1 MLYIASALTPTPVL
15 ASLRVT
21 SLTDNHTSLVVAKPD
36 KLEVWDVTET
46 GLVWVAELKVW
57 GTIVSIDQVSVE
69 GSRPHIVIL
78 LSPPNARALMVAF
91 DKATSALVVTSSQP
105 LSPPTPTLR
114 AAEFFSAIV
123 AQERIALV
131 SLWIGVISCL
141 EIEVDRKSSGKKKR
155 LSKVPSDEDAILKFR
170 DNYNI
175 NIREHN
181 VLHISFLPISTYGP
195 TLTFLWL
202 TATNELRLQAR
213 SVMTASHSLADIS
226 LPIDVVQPA
235 SKLSV
240 SEDTDFNGIPFSC
253 PAARRVVP
261 VPSVTPDGVRSLLV
275 IGDEHT
281 VLYTLSPRD
290 LELPDDAGKATSG
303 PAASPRANARRSP
316 QEELTSGNAKRRKA
330 SMGGSKAATAPTDG
344 RGLELVPRWRIRQ
357 GFGTVLA
364 AEILED
370 HCTGASAIIGDEYGA
385 LTAVGWE
392 FQKGDGGGRL
402 GTVQV
407 LQTAVD
413 STSPP
418 SSLTYLDASHL
429 FVSSAV
435 ADSVLLRLP
444 SLSDSC
450 DSQTAKSGKSKQV
463 AKGDESEAWSVIYTK
478 GREKA
483 AAEGSAQVLERWMNV
498 APVKDMCAVK
508 DASGGLSH
516 LLLASGASESN
527 SLRIIR
533 SGVGLEELTNI
544 LGLDSVE
551 RMWPITN
558 SGISQLLLSTPT
570 STILLQIEPT
580 ISIEN
585 TSQGFSNSPTLAAGI
600 ASEDGRL
607 VQVIP
612 KGLYVWAD
620 VAAGVLG
627 GQMEIDEEIVCAQ
640 VVGEWVV
647 IAMRGGGVSVFKAA
661 TNGFELQATKNLSNE
676 VSAVSIFQ
684 GPLPSP
690 IVAIATWTTQIYL
703 YTLSQLADSSKPVVL
718 TQEAYA
724 TSLQLKSAVAGS
736 HSAQLLAGLSN
747 GTLLT
752 YDISVD
758 NEALVSK
765 SRKSTSLG
773 SQPLVLFP
781 TTSPQ
786 DGPSIISIGITER
799 MSVIFESNSKT
810 EFSSV
815 NKKDILAVAD
825 LQTSS
830 GPVFAVYSASSGL
843 SLVRVTSLK
852 KLHVQTCDMG
862 STSTSKL
869 AHVEHLGA
877 VACGATKRLVLK
889 DGDLE
894 ETNWVEIRD
903 ESALGFMASYTLKE
917 RELVTS
923 IRSVLLYGTQYLAVG
938 TALLPEEEGDS
949 WDEGNLAVV
958 KEGRV
963 LLFKAEQESG
973 QWRLGLEMEVS
984 TVGAVYALETIH
996 GFLAVAA
1003 GSELVLFSVSTEV
1016 NPGHPKLPNFPNINR
1031 SLTRVASWASAFV
1044 ISHLAVIPPFGS
1056 REDGDLIVGDG
1067 MRSVIVLQ
1075 VDEGS
1080 GKIYDDERDMAT
1092 HGVVALGRV
1101 QDGGEGIVIADSH
1114 ANIMT
1119 YRLSSAL
1126 EKAATFGLH
1135 EEVSKFQSG
1144 SLVPSSSAPEVM
1156 TPDVLYTTRDGRL
1169 GVIGQ
1174 LTDSAART
1182 LDDLQRNMEREWK
1195 GPGEVGW
1202 RNWRRAGTE
1211 VVGKETVGF
1220 VDGDFVQ
1227 HFLEP
1232 FFYESEERDKV
1243 LQGASSHEHI
1253 SKIGE
1258 NGKEQATLEDVVRL
1272 LEATASMH

>member
-15 ASLRVT
+15 ASLRAT
-21 SLTDNHTSLVVAKPD
+21 ALTDNHTSLVVAKPD
-36 KLEVWDVTET
+36 RVEVWDVTET
-46 GLVWVAELKVW
+46 GLVWAAELKVW

-78 LSPPNARALMVAF
+78 LSPPNAHALMVTF
-91 DKATSALVVTSSQP
+91 DKATSKLVVTSSQL

-123 AQERIALV
+123 AQGRVALV
-131 SLWIGVISCL
+131 SLWIGVVSCL
-141 EIEVDRKSSGKKKR
+141 EIEIDKKSLGKKK
-155 LSKVPSDEDAILKFR
+155 KTAPDEDVRLKFR

-181 VLHISFLPISTYGP
+181 ILHISFLPTSLDGP
-195 TLTFLWL
+195 IVTFLWL
-202 TATNELRLQAR
+202 TAANELRLQAR
-213 SVMTASHSLADIS
+213 SLSTASHSFTPLSASIN
-226 LPIDVVQPA
+226 VVQPT
-235 SKLSV
+235 SKLPV
-240 SEDTDFNGIPFSC
+240 SEVTDFNTIPFSC
-253 PAARRVVP
+253 PAARRVLP
-261 VPSVTPDGVRSLLV
+261 ITSQTPDGARSLLV

-281 VLYTLSPRD
+281 VLYTLCSPKP
-290 LELPDDAGKATSG
+290 ESPKAARRLSAVSG
-303 PAASPRANARRSP
+303 PTTSPRANARRSP
-316 QEELTSGNAKRRKA
+316 QEDLTSGNVKRRKA
-330 SMGGSKAATAPTDG
+330 SMGGSKAATSPEDG
-344 RGLELVPRWRIRQ
+344 AGLELSPVWRIRQ

-385 LTAVGWE
+385 LTAVGWQ
-392 FQKGDGGGRL
+392 FQNGQGGGHP

-407 LQTAVD
+407 LSTAVD

-444 SLSDSC
+444 SMSDDIEGQATKSNGKGKQVLNG
-450 DSQTAKSGKSKQV
+450 DAGNAWNVVYASGK
-463 AKGDESEAWSVIYTK
+463 
-478 GREKA
+478 EKT

-508 DASGGLSH
+508 DASGSLSH

-527 SLRIIR
+527 SLRIVR
-533 SGVGLEELTNI
+533 SGVGLDEITNI

-551 RMWPITN
+551 RMWSITN

-570 STILLQIEPT
+570 STILLQMEPT
-580 ISIEN
+580 ISIIN
-585 TSQGFSNSPTLAAGI
+585 TSQEFSNTPTLAAGFF
-600 ASEDGRL
+600 SERV
-607 VQVIP
+607 VQVTSN
-612 KGLYVWAD
+612 GLSLWAD
-620 VAAGVLG
+620 AAAGVLG
-627 GQMEIDEEIVCAQ
+627 GQVKVGKEIVCAQ
-640 VVGEWVV
+640 VAGRWVV
-647 IAMRGGGVSVFKAA
+647 IATRGGEVSVYLVTDDGFKIQAMKE
-661 TNGFELQATKNLSNE
+661 FEE
-676 VSAVSIFQ
+676 EISAVTIFQ
-684 GPLPSP
+684 GSLPHP
-690 IVAIATWTTQIYL
+690 IIAISTWIGHIHL
-703 YTLSQLADSSKPVVL
+703 YSLPHLAPPGADIAL
-718 TQEAYA
+718 GQGAYA
-724 TSLQLKSAVAGS
+724 TSLQLKDPVQESA
-736 HSAQLLAGLSN
+736 SAQLLGGLSN
-747 GTLLT
+747 GTLVT
-752 YDISVD
+752 YDISINNGD
-758 NEALVSK
+758 LVLQ
-765 SRKSTSLG
+765 SRKSSSLG
-773 SQPLVLFP
+773 SQPLILFP
-781 TTSPQ
+781 ALSPQ
-786 DGPSIISIGITER
+786 NQDEPRIISIGTTER
-799 MSVIFESNSKT
+799 MSVIFESNART

-815 NKKDILAVAD
+815 NRKDILAVAQ
-825 LQTSS
+825 LETSS
-830 GPVFAVYSASSGL
+830 GPVFAVYSASAGL

-869 AHVEHLGA
+869 AHIGHLGA
-877 VACGATKRLVLK
+877 VACGTTKRLVLE
-889 DGDLE
+889 DGDIE

-903 ESALGFMASYTLKE
+903 ESTLGFMASYTLRE

-938 TALLPEEEGDS
+938 TAVLPEEEGDS

-963 LLFKAEQESG
+963 LLFKAEQESE

-1003 GSELVLFSVSTEV
+1003 GSELVLYSVSTETSS
-1016 NPGHPKLPNFPNINR
+1016 GHPRLPNLPTINR
-1031 SLTRVASWASAFV
+1031 SLTRVSSWASAFV
-1044 ISHLAVIPPFGS
+1044 ISHLAVIPPFGP

-1080 GKIYDDERDMAT
+1080 GKIYDDERDMST
-1092 HGVVALGRV
+1092 HGVVALGRI
-1101 QDGGEGIVIADSH
+1101 QDGGEGLVVADSH

-1119 YRLSSAL
+1119 YRLSSSL

-1135 EEVSKFQSG
+1135 EEVSKFQNG
-1144 SLVPSSSAPEVM
+1144 SLVPPSSAPEVI
-1156 TPDVLYTTRDGRL
+1156 TPDVLFSTRDGRL

-1174 LTDSAART
+1174 LTESAART

-1220 VDGDFVQ
+1220 VDGDFIQ

-1232 FFYESEERDKV
+1232 HSFGSEERGKV
-1243 LQGASSHEHI
+1243 IQGASSHEHI

-1258 NGKEQATLEDVVRL
+1258 GGKEDATLEDVVRL